1 MESRLDR
8 IKKKQLKNRLII
20 NTLLVGAGVLII
32 IGVSYK
38 YLY

>member
-20 NTLLVGAGVLII
+20 STLLVGAGVLII
-32 IGVSYK
+32 IRVSYK

>member
-20 NTLLVGAGVLII
+20 STLLTGAGVLII

>member
-20 NTLLVGAGVLII
+20 STLLVGAGVLII

>member
-20 NTLLVGAGVLII
+20 STLLAGAGVLII